1 MKVYADRPGTGLRQ
15 VMSDLIGVAGWLAA
29 DEPVIA
35 TSCVI
40 AADFVAALMMLPKTW
55 RQPGSETLA
64 TYVFASLGGA
74 ATVGAVG
81 VLSVPLL
88 IYPVYFI
95 LVTAGLAGVIV
106 YRTGY
111 LQRHRR
117 VAVGPVGQRVG
128 QQEVAVGSRDE
139 MEIRCGACGHHYASL
154 YEREDAT
161 CPVCGRLVSPEALA
175 RARFRFTSRPAT
187 DEEIRSVGLDPVTL
201 RTGSGALHLDA
212 SPGGEDW
219 IKRGAWDLHG
229 VDDVETLRAYLAQTG
244 MTAEEFKKLPVYQGN
259 VSRLPWLRDL

>member
-1 MKVYADRPGTGLRQ
+1 MIESVAVFGLLAGALGAASTLPYLRDTLRRATVPHRGSWLIWGVIEVVALESQRADGARWSLVPLASQALGTCLVFALAVRFGSGGVSRTDLALIGLAG
-15 VMSDLIGVAGWLAA
+15 VGVAGWLAA

-95 LVTAGLAGVIV
+95 LVNAGLAGVIV

-111 LQRHRR
+111 LQRHRG
-117 VAVGPVGQRVG
+117 VAAGPVRHDAGEPRRVL
-128 QQEVAVGSRDE
+128 EA
-139 MEIRCGACGHHYASL
+139 
-154 YEREDAT
+154 
-161 CPVCGRLVSPEALA
+161 RL
-175 RARFRFTSRPAT
+175 
-187 DEEIRSVGLDPVTL
+187 
-201 RTGSGALHLDA
+201 
-212 SPGGEDW
+212 
-219 IKRGAWDLHG
+219 
-229 VDDVETLRAYLAQTG
+229 
-244 MTAEEFKKLPVYQGN
+244 
-259 VSRLPWLRDL
+259 

>member
-1 MKVYADRPGTGLRQ
+1 MIESAAVFGLLAGALGAASTLPYLRDTLRHTTVPHRGSWLIWGVIEVVALEAQRADGARWSLVPLASQALGTCLVFALAVRFGSGGVSRADLALIGLAG
-15 VMSDLIGVAGWLAA
+15 VGVAGWLAA

-35 TSCVI
+35 TTCVI

-95 LVTAGLAGVIV
+95 LVNAGLAGVIV

-117 VAVGPVGQRVG
+117 VTVGPVRHDAGEPRRVL
-128 QQEVAVGSRDE
+128 EA
-139 MEIRCGACGHHYASL
+139 
-154 YEREDAT
+154 
-161 CPVCGRLVSPEALA
+161 RL
-175 RARFRFTSRPAT
+175 
-187 DEEIRSVGLDPVTL
+187 
-201 RTGSGALHLDA
+201 
-212 SPGGEDW
+212 
-219 IKRGAWDLHG
+219 
-229 VDDVETLRAYLAQTG
+229 
-244 MTAEEFKKLPVYQGN
+244 
-259 VSRLPWLRDL
+259 

>member
-1 MKVYADRPGTGLRQ
+1 MIESAAVFGLLAGALGAASTLPYLRDTLRHTTVPHRGSWLIWGVIEVVALEAQRADGARWSLVPLASQALGTCLVFALAVRFGSGGVSRADLALIGLAG
-15 VMSDLIGVAGWLAA
+15 VGVAGWLAA

-35 TSCVI
+35 TTCVI

-95 LVTAGLAGVIV
+95 LVNAGLAGVIV

-117 VAVGPVGQRVG
+117 VAVGPVRHDAGEPRRVL
-128 QQEVAVGSRDE
+128 EA
-139 MEIRCGACGHHYASL
+139 
-154 YEREDAT
+154 
-161 CPVCGRLVSPEALA
+161 RL
-175 RARFRFTSRPAT
+175 
-187 DEEIRSVGLDPVTL
+187 
-201 RTGSGALHLDA
+201 
-212 SPGGEDW
+212 
-219 IKRGAWDLHG
+219 
-229 VDDVETLRAYLAQTG
+229 
-244 MTAEEFKKLPVYQGN
+244 
-259 VSRLPWLRDL
+259 

>member
-1 MKVYADRPGTGLRQ
+1 MIESVAVFGLLAGALGAASTLPYLRDTLRRATVPHRGSWLIWGVIEVVALESQRADGARWSLVPLASQALGTCLVFALAVRFGSGGVSRTDLALIGLAG
-15 VMSDLIGVAGWLAA
+15 VGVAGWLTA

-40 AADFVAALMMLPKTW
+40 AADFVAALMMVPKTW

-95 LVTAGLAGVIV
+95 LVNAGLAGVIV

-111 LQRHRR
+111 LQRHRG
-117 VAVGPVGQRVG
+117 VAAGPVRDDAGEPRRVL
-128 QQEVAVGSRDE
+128 EV
-139 MEIRCGACGHHYASL
+139 
-154 YEREDAT
+154 
-161 CPVCGRLVSPEALA
+161 RL
-175 RARFRFTSRPAT
+175 
-187 DEEIRSVGLDPVTL
+187 
-201 RTGSGALHLDA
+201 
-212 SPGGEDW
+212 
-219 IKRGAWDLHG
+219 
-229 VDDVETLRAYLAQTG
+229 
-244 MTAEEFKKLPVYQGN
+244 
-259 VSRLPWLRDL
+259 